1 MSLAAGWRSSDR
13 GPEAVPMDGR
23 LQWRNPSSVPR
34 DANGGLR
41 QDTVAFAGATS
52 SVGDPMHLS
61 PALQEEYVR
70 LFRTCVVRP
79 TAIAHVDA
87 AVNRLREARPRYEAV
102 AARTSVPW
110 AVIAVIHMLEASGR
124 FTRHLHNGDPLTA
137 RTVQVPAGRPR
148 IGAPPFTWEASAA
161 DALTLKGLHQQRDWS
176 LPRTL
181 HTLEGYN
188 GWGYRRHHPEV
199 LSPYLW
205 GMCTHYRAGKYVADG
220 RWSSTA
226 VSSQCGCAVLLRRLA
241 ELGEVRF
248 DDQPAATPDAPLVR
262 YHETLPADPA
272 EQARAADLQRWLNTH
287 PGIFLRVDGVAG
299 PRTSE
304 AFRRVTGR
312 YLPGD
317 PRGSS

>member
-1 MSLAAGWRSSDR
+1 
-13 GPEAVPMDGR
+13 
-23 LQWRNPSSVPR
+23 
-34 DANGGLR
+34 
-41 QDTVAFAGATS
+41 
-52 SVGDPMHLS
+52 MHLS
-61 PALQEEYVR
+61 TALQDEYIR

-79 TAIAHVDA
+79 NAVAQVDA
-87 AVNRLREARPRYEAV
+87 AVARLRGARPRYEAV
-102 AARTSVPW
+102 SARTHVPW

-137 RTVQVPAGRPR
+137 RTVQVPQGRPT
-148 IGAPPFTWEASAA
+148 IGAPPFTWEASAT
-161 DALTLKGLHQQRDWS
+161 DALRLKGLHRQHSWT

-181 HTLEGYN
+181 HTLEDYN

-199 LSPYLW
+199 LTPYLW
-205 GMCTHYRAGKYVADG
+205 GMSTHYRAGKYVEDG

-241 ELGEVRF
+241 ELGDASF
-248 DDQPAATPDAPLVR
+248 DDQPAADAAMPLVR
-262 YHETLPADPA
+262 FSPTRPADAA

-299 PRTSE
+299 PRTSD

-317 PRGSS
+317 PRDLLNT